1 MSNFNKFTQILHILA
16 RKRPKN
22 EKFKN
27 LLILS
32 ESYSGVNF
40 NLNIFQ
46 CLESASEVILRKTH
60 FSENLV
66 NFHEILVKN
75 VFISPKRLQN
85 TILLMCNYCYYL
97 VLTFYR
103 PKTMSRLIA

>member
-1 MSNFNKFTQILHILA
+1 M
-16 RKRPKN
+16 
-22 EKFKN
+22 
-27 LLILS
+27 
-32 ESYSGVNF
+32 V
-40 NLNIFQ
+40 
-46 CLESASEVILRKTH
+46 LRKTH

-85 TILLMCNYCYYL
+85 TILLMCSYCYYL

-103 PKTMSRLIA
+103 PKTMFKAYNLNICNEFHENDLILAHFCIVIP